1 MRVLNSKQMR
11 AVDRQTIDDIGIAS
25 LVLMENAGRQ
35 VVAALESLIDDLPS
49 RRVVALCGTGNNGG
63 DGFVVARTLQQRGI
77 DVAVVVV
84 GTSDDI
90 RGDARINL
98 DIIGRLGVPIVE
110 VADAHSWELHASTV
124 TSADIVIDAL
134 MGTGLSRA
142 LTGLHDTVVADLN
155 ASPATVVSIDLPS
168 GVSADTNDLIGP
180 AVRADITVTLGAPKI
195 PLVLPPAEHGAGDV
209 VVADIGIP
217 HPVIDEIDGPR
228 LYLLTR
234 DFVRTLVEPRGP
246 DAHKG
251 DFGHVV
257 VVGGSRGMTGAA
269 VLAARG
275 ALRSGAGRV
284 TVATPASV
292 QPIVAGLGV
301 EFMTR
306 ALADDDGVCAADA
319 AEAVL
324 ALDLD
329 VLAVGPGLG
338 AGPSVT
344 AFVRAILERGAAPL
358 ILDADALNACA
369 GDTTALAGRDDRPI
383 IITPHP
389 GEMARLLGCSS
400 DDVQANRLGLAVEFA
415 TTHHVHVV
423 LKGYRTIVALPDGQ
437 AFVNPTGTPGMATG
451 GSGDVLTGMLAA
463 WLAQLMDPGSAC
475 QLAVYLHGAA
485 GELADADEGEVAMTA
500 GDIVLHLGE
509 ALQELAAREHVAA
522 KAE

>member
-1 MRVLNSKQMR
+1 MRVLNTKQMR

-35 VVAALESLIDDLPS
+35 VVAALESLVEDLAS

-84 GTSDDI
+84 GAAADI

-98 DIIGRLGVPIVE
+98 DIIGRLGVPVVE
-110 VADAHSWELHASTV
+110 VADAQSWELHAPTV

-155 ASPATVVSIDLPS
+155 TSPATVVSIDLPS
-168 GVSADTNDLIGP
+168 GLSADTNEHIGP

-195 PLVLPPAEHGAGDV
+195 PLVLPPAEHDAGDV

-217 HPVIDEIDGPR
+217 HAVIDEVEGPQ

-234 DFVRTLVEPRGP
+234 DYVRTLVEPRGP

-251 DFGHVV
+251 DFGHVL
-257 VVGGSRGMTGAA
+257 VVGGSLGMTGAP

-292 QPIVAGLGV
+292 QAVVAGLGV

-306 ALADDDGVCAADA
+306 GLADAGGTCTADA

-324 ALDLD
+324 GLPAD
-329 VLAVGPGLG
+329 VVAVGPGLG
-338 AGPSVT
+338 SGPGVT
-344 AFVRAILERGAAPL
+344 AFVRALIERGDAPL
-358 ILDADALNACA
+358 ILDADALNAVA
-369 GDTTALAGRDDRPI
+369 GDVGVLAGRDDRPI

-400 DDVQANRLGLAVEFA
+400 DDVQANRLGLALEFA
-415 TTHHVHVV
+415 TAHHVHVV
-423 LKGYRTIVALPDGQ
+423 LKGYRTILALPDGR
-437 AFVNPTGTPGMATG
+437 AFVNPTGSPGMATG
-451 GSGDVLTGMLAA
+451 GSGDVLTGMVAA
-463 WLAQLMDPGSAC
+463 WLAQLLDPAAAC

-485 GELADADEGEVAMTA
+485 GELADADEGEVSMIA
-500 GDIVLHLGE
+500 GDIAAHIGE
-509 ALQELAAREHVAA
+509 ALQELSARERVAA
-522 KAE
+522 KPE